1 MGQQRPSV
9 SLCRHCNPYIELGA
23 YTRFLIAVELK
34 NAFKVVGKG
43 QKTAQ
48 AFVCV
53 YNIFISQW
61 VGNGLLLYES
71 VVNIHI

>member
-34 NAFKVVGKG
+34 NAFKVVGKE
-43 QKTAQ
+43 QKTQHNSAG
-48 AFVCV
+48 FCV
-53 YNIFISQW
+53 RIQYFHISMGW
-61 VGNGLLLYES
+61 
-71 VVNIHI
+71 